1 MDRWKRTSNS
11 VIVNDD
17 STGYANAKQR
27 VASRM
32 KRKEQMDLAFE
43 RIDALE
49 RKVHGMEMTMAEVI
63 SLCRSLAESIK
74 SM

>member
-1 MDRWKRTSNS
+1 MDRWKRTSDS

-17 STGYANAKQR
+17 SSGYENARHR
-27 VASRM
+27 VASRTR
-32 KRKEQMDLAFE
+32 KKEQIDSIVE

-49 RKVHGMEMTMAEVI
+49 RKVHGMELTIEELVK
-63 SLCRSLAESIK
+63 LCRSLADAVQ